1 MGAEVR
7 GGREEVIEGVVW
19 GVRQSDK
26 SHMTYAPF
34 IRQCIKPRIPALTL
48 VYEFQELWSE
58 IMLLL
63 VEDREGQPPS
73 SAGRRCVC
81 GGEGG
86 EGGRASRPPVQAAG
100 VCGGGGGGGK
110 GGGQPPSCA
119 GRRCV

>member
-86 EGGRASRPPVQAAG
+86 EGGGPAALLCWPK
-100 VCGGGGGGGK
+100 VWVGGGEGHATVLGT
-110 GGGQPPSCA
+110 A
-119 GRRCV
+119 RI